1 MSAFFYSYHYIIME
15 FQGKIIFKSGIETVG
30 QNAMQKQAI
39 VLEEVTDREIKGS
52 ILVEQLGDKVNM
64 IAEYNIGDVIKVSL
78 NTRAKEYN
86 GRYYNSVGAWKVELI
101 TRGNGASAAAAQS
114 DGDLPF

>member
-1 MSAFFYSYHYIIME
+1 MD
-15 FQGKIIFKSGIETVG
+15 FQGKIIFKSGMETVG

-52 ILVEQLGDKVNM
+52 LLVEQLGDKVNM
-64 IAEYNIGDVIKVSL
+64 LADYNIGDVVKVSL

-86 GRYYNSVGAWKVELI
+86 GRWYNSIGAWKIEAI
-101 TRGNGASAAAAQS
+101 SRGNGASEAAAQS